1 VKDPT
6 LATLVSVSKARPRIR
21 FLVCATCQRDVKLK
35 GGIYVCGEGHE
46 TLELKDLAV
55 RQ

>member
-6 LATLVSVSKARPRIR
+6 LVTLVEVVKTKPRIR
-21 FLVCATCQRDVKLK
+21 FLVCATCQRDVKLR

-55 RQ
+55 KP